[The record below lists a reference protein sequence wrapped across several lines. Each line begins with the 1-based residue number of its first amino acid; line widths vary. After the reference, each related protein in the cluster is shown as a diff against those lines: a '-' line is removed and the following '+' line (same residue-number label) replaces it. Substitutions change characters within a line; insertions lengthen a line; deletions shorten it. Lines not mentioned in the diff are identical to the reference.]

1 MRRLLLSALLLAA
14 LTGCAD
20 ADKPLL
26 GTLEYGLPSDHLQ
39 EGIAAALH
47 YRNADD
53 PQAVELQQLLAELGP
68 AQALARI
75 TGLAADSDIVSAIV
89 TRYGNLK

>member
-1 MRRLLLSALLLAA
+1 MK
-14 LTGCAD
+14 LTGSVVSRCASWRRGS
-20 ADKPLL
+20 AGEAAARHP
-26 GTLEYGLPSDHLQ
+26 GVRPAQRSPAG
-39 EGIAAALH
+39 GIAAALH